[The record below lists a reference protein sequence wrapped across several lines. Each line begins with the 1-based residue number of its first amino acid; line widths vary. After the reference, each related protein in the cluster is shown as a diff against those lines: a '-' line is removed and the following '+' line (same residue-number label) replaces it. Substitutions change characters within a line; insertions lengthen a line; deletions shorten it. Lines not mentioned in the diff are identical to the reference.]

1 LLKLRRDRVCVC
13 GLPAGA
19 SGIREDML
27 VPIDLEKHNLT
38 VVLDRD
44 REVAFRT
51 QEEDIAF
58 FIEVKYCTE
67 AVKDLFNGRCG
78 CAGDLEAGPQ
88 VRQGPLAGVAHGYRP
103 LVRNCP
109 LCVAHGAVFPTQV
122 QIGNQTVTWGTP
134 AAPTPVCLT
143 PADMQPNRKGYFP
156 FTYVET
162 NTNPDALIPIGP
174 YYRNQVS
181 VRHARHSRQDGL
193 LLPWCIFGFA
203 RSSRNDFPDGTWGL
217 SHAKINMDGV
227 SVAVSEARPELG
239 LLGVRSVEW
248 IGGVPLV
255 PSRVAQRLDLVLDS
269 NQVCVRVR
277 VCV

>member
-1 LLKLRRDRVCVC
+1 
-13 GLPAGA
+13 
-19 SGIREDML
+19 ML

-51 QEEDIAF
+51 QEEDLAF

-88 VRQGPLAGVAHGYRP
+88 VHSFGGSPFGWCRAWDEARP
-103 LVRNCP
+103 KRAFRPQSSAVRDSRR
-109 LCVAHGAVFPTQV
+109 CVRPTQV
-122 QIGNQTVTWGTP
+122 QIGNQTLTWGTP

-143 PADMQPNRKGYFP
+143 PADMQPHRKGYFP

-174 YYRNQVS
+174 YYRNQV
-181 VRHARHSRQDGL
+181 R
-193 LLPWCIFGFA
+193 
-203 RSSRNDFPDGTWGL
+203 
-217 SHAKINMDGV
+217 
-227 SVAVSEARPELG
+227 VAV
-239 LLGVRSVEW
+239 GVR
-248 IGGVPLV
+248 
-255 PSRVAQRLDLVLDS
+255 AQ
-269 NQVCVRVR
+269 VRVEGCLFSSPASR
-277 VCV
+277 PGGLGCLSPFLC